1 SLLGRRVAPEFLTD
15 FSAYIKKPN
24 SAFIDYP
31 DRHAAA
37 TAFQKISSLEP
48 VYGKKIR
55 VEYAL
60 PSQATLARD
69 RSTKEKASEEGGDGK
84 NEAGEIE
91 ILQNITSAIA
101 AVPRLYT
108 QVLHLMNKMNLP
120 PPFGPVYENS
130 VPELLHEQILKK
142 RKKRKRDEL
151 LSSDESEMSSEGDEG
166 GSANQAPKP
175 VAPAVKKLRDGRGD
189 GLFGSAAWRD
199 RMKKEK
205 EKERLG
211 KGVGK

>member
-1 SLLGRRVAPEFLTD
+1 MTTTSPTVHFLSQETTTLIVKNLPNLPEQDIHEFLRHFGAQD
-15 FSAYIKKPN
+15 IRILNSQHSPH

-31 DRHAAA
+31 DRHTAA

-60 PSQATLARD
+60 PSHATLVRD
-69 RSTKEKASEEGGDGK
+69 RSNREEASEERDGGK

-130 VPELLHEQILKK
+130 VPEL
-142 RKKRKRDEL
+142 
-151 LSSDESEMSSEGDEG
+151 
-166 GSANQAPKP
+166 
-175 VAPAVKKLRDGRGD
+175 
-189 GLFGSAAWRD
+189 
-199 RMKKEK
+199 
-205 EKERLG
+205 
-211 KGVGK
+211 